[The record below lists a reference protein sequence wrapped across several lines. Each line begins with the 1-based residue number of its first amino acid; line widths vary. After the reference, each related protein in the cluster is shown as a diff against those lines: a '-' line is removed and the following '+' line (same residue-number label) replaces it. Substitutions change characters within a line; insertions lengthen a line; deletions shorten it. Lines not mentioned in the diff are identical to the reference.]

1 MIPAKL
7 NFGCARRDGALF
19 LFPRSGGR
27 GCLRRIF
34 VGRTVSEFGQIDT
47 LVNNA
52 AFQIERSPLAD
63 AGEEEWDKTFDI
75 NAGLAFQLPRLA
87 APHMPRGF
95 G

>member
-1 MIPAKL
+1 MVK
-7 NFGCARRDGALF
+7 
-19 LFPRSGGR
+19 S
-27 GCLRRIF
+27 
-34 VGRTVSEFGQIDT
+34 
-47 LVNNA
+47 A